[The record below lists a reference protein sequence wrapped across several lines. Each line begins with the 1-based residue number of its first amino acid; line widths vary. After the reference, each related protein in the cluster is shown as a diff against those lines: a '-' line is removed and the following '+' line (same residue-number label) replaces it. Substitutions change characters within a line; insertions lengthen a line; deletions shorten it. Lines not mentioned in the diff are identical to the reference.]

1 MAEKMRRRTFLSTT
15 LAGTAGGILLGPLVG
30 TPAGCS
36 SGGYGSGLPD
46 GEGMILIPAGTF
58 LMGTT
63 FEQARALAAE
73 YGYHESWITCESP
86 QQEIHLPD
94 YRIDQYPVT
103 NEQYYRFCQQTG
115 HQAPM
120 HWNRGIPADDIMEH
134 PVSGINQASAMA
146 YAEWAGK
153 RLPTEAEWEKA
164 ARGRDG
170 RLFPW
175 GNKFEPEACCWNRTG
190 EGGLTTDPVDAHPSG
205 ASPYGVMDTA
215 GNLFEWCGDGPS
227 QYNAYIKG
235 GGWITTEILDLR
247 PAARG
252 NSGRT
257 NNAAAFYGFRCVK
270 EVSS

>member
-1 MAEKMRRRTFLSTT
+1 MAEKIQRRTFLSRT
-15 LAGTAGGILLGPLVG
+15 LAGAAGGLLLGPIAG
-30 TPAGCS
+30 MHGGCS
-36 SGGYGSGLPD
+36 SGKYGSGEPD
-46 GEGMILIPAGTF
+46 EEGMILIPAGTF

-63 FEQARALAAE
+63 LEQARELAAR

-86 QQEIHLPD
+86 QKEIHLHA

-103 NEQYYRFCQQTG
+103 NQAYYRFCQETG
-115 HQAPM
+115 HQSPP
-120 HWNRGIPADDIMEH
+120 HWDLGKPAEVIMDH
-134 PVSGINQASAMA
+134 PVSRINHFGALAF
-146 YAEWAGK
+146 AEWAGK
-153 RLPTEAEWEKA
+153 NLPTEAQWEKA
-164 ARGRDG
+164 ARGTDG

-175 GNKFEPEACCWNRTG
+175 GNKFDKDACCWNRTG
-190 EGGLTTDPVDAHPSG
+190 EDGLTTDPVDAHPSG
-205 ASPYGVMDTA
+205 ASPYGVMDMA

-235 GGWITTEILDLR
+235 GGWITTEIIDLR

>member
-1 MAEKMRRRTFLSTT
+1 MTKKMQRRKFISRT
-15 LAGTAGGILLGPLVG
+15 LAGTAGGIVLGPLVG
-30 TPAGCS
+30 MQAGCS
-36 SGGYGSGLPD
+36 SGEYGSGEPD
-46 GEGMILIPAGTF
+46 GEGLILIPAGTF
-58 LMGTT
+58 LMGTPLD
-63 FEQARALAAE
+63 QAKELAAKH
-73 YGYHESWITCESP
+73 GYHESWITCESP
-86 QQEIHLPD
+86 QQEIDLPA

-103 NEQYYRFCQQTG
+103 NAQYHTFCQETG
-115 HQAPM
+115 HPPPP
-120 HWNRGIPADDIMEH
+120 HWNRSNPAENILNH
-134 PVSGINQASAMA
+134 PVSSIPHPSAIA
-146 YAEWAGK
+146 FAEWAGK

-164 ARGRDG
+164 ARGTDG

-175 GNKFEPEACCWNRTG
+175 GNRFDPEACCWNRSG

-205 ASPYGVMDTA
+205 ASPYGVLDMA

-270 EVSS
+270 EVTS